1 MTLKRT
7 LLLLCLLVFSLYGT
21 AQTYVGTM
29 TVDGYTRKDVRVTLK
44 KTEKAGVV
52 LTMYQVKFARLM
64 PVKVDFDIPQMKLD
78 GSRLTADGVVPV
90 SKGKRYE
97 KYIIHRLSGTADSKQ
112 ISFTCMMGD
121 KPFSFKGK
129 RDSGKCNLSYPLQRL

>member
-1 MTLKRT
+1 MKKT
-7 LLLLCLLVFSLYGT
+7 LLLLCLLAFGFYAG

-29 TVDGYTRKDVRVTLK
+29 TVDGYTRENVKVTLK
-44 KTEKAGVV
+44 KTEKEGLV
-52 LTMYQVKFARLM
+52 LTMYKVKFARMM
-64 PVKVDFDIPQMKLD
+64 PVKIDFDIPQLKLE

-97 KYIIHRLSGTADSKQ
+97 KYTIHRLSGTVDSKE
-112 ISFTCMMGD
+112 ISFNCLMGD

-129 RDSGKCNLSYPLQRL
+129 RGSGK

>member
-1 MTLKRT
+1 MKKT
-7 LLLLCLLVFSLYGT
+7 LLLLCLLAFGFYAG

-29 TVDGYTRKDVRVTLK
+29 TVDGYTRENVKVTLK
-44 KTEKAGVV
+44 KTEKEGLV
-52 LTMYQVKFARLM
+52 LTMYKVKFARMM
-64 PVKVDFDIPQMKLD
+64 PVKIDFDIPQLKLE

-97 KYIIHRLSGTADSKQ
+97 KYTIHRLSGTADSKE
-112 ISFTCMMGD
+112 ISFNCLMGD

-129 RDSGKCNLSYPLQRL
+129 RGSGK